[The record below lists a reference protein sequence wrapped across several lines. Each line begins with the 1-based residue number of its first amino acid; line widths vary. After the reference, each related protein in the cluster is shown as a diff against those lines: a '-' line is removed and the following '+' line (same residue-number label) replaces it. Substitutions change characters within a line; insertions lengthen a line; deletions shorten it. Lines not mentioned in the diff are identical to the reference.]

1 MILQGPENAGSKPS
15 SSKHG
20 PWRQQIFRLSQ
31 TSSEVLKLITPSVHQ
46 TFVIE
51 TNEVSS
57 VLRRHLNR
65 QEPGSAP
72 TELCSS
78 AFLFQLPLL
87 WQWLKIQAPATVGI
101 RILQAVFA
109 FETSIQRNRF
119 GIF

>member
-1 MILQGPENAGSKPS
+1 MQDQNQARANMAHGGNRFFGS
-15 SSKHG
+15 
-20 PWRQQIFRLSQ
+20 SQ

-57 VLRRHLNR
+57 VLTRHLNR

-78 AFLFQLPLL
+78 AFPFQLPLPL
-87 WQWLKIQAPATVGI
+87 AMAQD
-101 RILQAVFA
+101 
-109 FETSIQRNRF
+109 
-119 GIF
+119 

>member
-1 MILQGPENAGSKPS
+1 MQDQNQARANMA
-15 SSKHG
+15 HG
-20 PWRQQIFRLSQ
+20 GNKFLAQ

-78 AFLFQLPLL
+78 AFPFQLPLPL
-87 WQWLKIQAPATVGI
+87 AMAQDSSTC
-101 RILQAVFA
+101 
-109 FETSIQRNRF
+109 
-119 GIF
+119 